1 MKILLLSVYAALAL
15 VLLDAGCAGGVGN
28 NPPRDDEARQR
39 AERVF
44 RESFTRGN
52 RQMAARVEQQDE
64 VQALCTRYR
73 NEPPKDVAEKIEK
86 TEAANVRYPTSGKLL
101 GDWRQGEKIAQNG
114 YGLRFTDPDTKRPNG
129 GGCYNCHGI
138 APAEISFGTIG
149 PNLYRF
155 GVRRGTD
162 EATQRYVYGKIYDS
176 QASTACSH
184 MPRFG
189 HNGVL
194 TEEQITH
201 LVALLLDPASPVNQ

>member
-1 MKILLLSVYAALAL
+1 MRSARALAALAL
-15 VLLDAGCAGGVGN
+15 AGCASASSDG
-28 NPPRDDEARQR
+28 DARQR

-44 RESFTRGN
+44 REAFSHGN
-52 RQMAARVEQQDE
+52 RQMAARVQRQDPA
-64 VQALCTRYR
+64 QTLYTLYR
-73 NEPPKDVAEKIEK
+73 NEPPKDVAAQIESAQ
-86 TEAANVRYPTSGKLL
+86 AASIRYPASGKML
-101 GDWRQGEKIAQNG
+101 GDWRNGEKIAQDG

-129 GGCYNCHGI
+129 GGCYNCHRI

-149 PNLYRF
+149 PSLYRF
-155 GVRRGTD
+155 GALRGTG

-176 QASTACSH
+176 QASIACSQ

-201 LVALLLDPASPVNQ
+201 LVALLLDPESPVNR

>member
-1 MKILLLSVYAALAL
+1 MKTILLLAAAVAAL
-15 VLLDAGCAGGVGN
+15 AGCAGGLS
-28 NPPRDDEARQR
+28 DDEARAR

-44 RESFTRGN
+44 RESFSHGN
-52 RQMAARVEQQDE
+52 RQMAAKVEHQDE

-73 NEPPKDVAEKIEK
+73 NEPPKAVADGIERSQ
-86 TEAANVRYPTSGKLL
+86 AASIRYPASGKLL
-101 GDWRQGEKIAQNG
+101 GDWRQGEKIAQDG

-129 GGCYNCHGI
+129 GNCYNCHRI

-149 PNLYRF
+149 PSLTRF
-155 GVRRGTD
+155 GVIRGTG

-176 QASTACSH
+176 QASLACSH

-194 TEEQITH
+194 SEAQITH
-201 LVALLLDPASPVNQ
+201 LVALLLDPDSPVNK

>member
-1 MKILLLSVYAALAL
+1 MKTILLLTAAVAAL
-15 VLLDAGCAGGVGN
+15 AGCAGGLS
-28 NPPRDDEARQR
+28 DDEARAR

-44 RESFTRGN
+44 RESFSHGN
-52 RQMAARVEQQDE
+52 RPMAAKVEEQDE

-73 NEPPKDVAEKIEK
+73 NEPPKAVADGIERSQ
-86 TEAANVRYPTSGKLL
+86 AASIRYPASGKLL
-101 GDWRQGEKIAQNG
+101 GDWRQGEKIAQDG

-129 GGCYNCHGI
+129 GNCYNCHRI

-149 PNLYRF
+149 PSLTRF
-155 GVRRGTD
+155 GVIRGTG

-176 QASTACSH
+176 QASLACSH

-194 TEEQITH
+194 SEAQITH
-201 LVALLLDPASPVNQ
+201 LVALLLDPDSPVNK

>member
-1 MKILLLSVYAALAL
+1 MKTILLLTAAVAAL
-15 VLLDAGCAGGVGN
+15 AGCAGGLS
-28 NPPRDDEARQR
+28 DDEARAR

-44 RESFTRGN
+44 RESFSHGN
-52 RQMAARVEQQDE
+52 RQMAAKVEEQDE

-73 NEPPKDVAEKIEK
+73 NQPPKAVADGIERSQ
-86 TEAANVRYPTSGKLL
+86 AASIRYPASGKLL
-101 GDWRQGEKIAQNG
+101 GDWRQGEKIAQDG

-129 GGCYNCHGI
+129 GNCYNCHRI

-149 PNLYRF
+149 PSLTRF
-155 GVRRGTD
+155 GALRGTG

-176 QASTACSH
+176 QASLACSH

-194 TEEQITH
+194 SEAQITH
-201 LVALLLDPASPVNQ
+201 LVALLLDPDSPVNK